1 MRKTFAL
8 ETPGK
13 HPDRVLEATKH
24 EIRKYVQRE
33 RRKPLPAGAD
43 FWDFDCRV
51 GATADNAEV
60 VHLAS
65 LTERIDALVQE
76 EGRKAIYVEVLAR
89 PATRNPRAAAE
100 GDVLASELDGG
111 DPSPRA

>member
-51 GATADNAEV
+51 GAAAENAEG
-60 VHLAS
+60 VHLAA

-76 EGRKAIYVEVLAR
+76 GRKDFYVEVLAR
-89 PATRNPRAAAE
+89 PATRNPRAAT
-100 GDVLASELDGG
+100 GGDDVLAAELDRG
-111 DPSPRA
+111 DASPHA

>member
-51 GATADNAEV
+51 GATADDAEG
-60 VHLAS
+60 VHLAA
-65 LTERIDALVQE
+65 LTERIDALVQQ
-76 EGRKAIYVEVLAR
+76 GRKDVYVEVLAR
-89 PATRNPRAAAE
+89 PANRTPRAPAG
-100 GDVLASELDGG
+100 GDVLAAELDGG
-111 DPSPRA
+111 DPTSRA

>member
-8 ETPGK
+8 EIEGK

-51 GATADNAEV
+51 GATADDAEV

-65 LTERIDALVQE
+65 LTERIDALVHD
-76 EGRKAIYVEVLAR
+76 GRKAFYVEVLAR

-100 GDVLASELDGG
+100 GDVLAAELDGG
-111 DPSPRA
+111 EPTPRA